1 MSSQPSGPVY
11 HRLHFPSEASADPG
25 PLCITVLDHRHGI
38 RGHCYMIQCFEL
50 MPIQIAMRVKE
61 MLDFWEDLKRENV
74 PTGEFLA
81 QI

>member
-1 MSSQPSGPVY
+1 
-11 HRLHFPSEASADPG
+11 
-25 PLCITVLDHRHGI
+25 
-38 RGHCYMIQCFEL
+38 

>member
-1 MSSQPSGPVY
+1 
-11 HRLHFPSEASADPG
+11 
-25 PLCITVLDHRHGI
+25 
-38 RGHCYMIQCFEL
+38 

-81 QI
+81 QIWCFVSNLFIVYVDVNFLYFGCKPSL